1 MQNDHQTSLEKALSK
16 TETDAEATL
25 KVALAAVSSIKKF
38 RMAAKS
44 GDLREMKRAIDASE
58 QSVAALKQ
66 QFVNAKDG
74 WVFDEEIYLSSK
86 DFLEEVIAAS
96 AQSGVKIFEQDDR
109 LYCYPF
115 IVRAISN
122 ERCVMINKTREKRL
136 RPSVLANH
144 LKMLQNKPIR
154 FKPET
159 LLECLFSA
167 YSIAVKTRGDHK
179 IFTGA
184 VVPLLEVYDI
194 LTLLPGQSKEY
205 AKQEFARDIYLLDQS
220 NITQTKKGY
229 CLSLPASTGTKSASR
244 TITVITQHGQEKMY
258 YGISFR
264 PISRRV

>member
-16 TETDAEATL
+16 TETDADATL
-25 KVALAAVSSIKKF
+25 KSVLAAVSSIKRF
-38 RMAAKS
+38 RMAAKN
-44 GDLREMKRAIDASE
+44 GDLRELKKTIDASE
-58 QSVAALKQ
+58 QAIAALKQ
-66 QFVNAKDG
+66 QFANAKEG

-86 DFLEEVIAAS
+86 DFLEEVISAA

-115 IVRAISN
+115 IIRAISN

-144 LKMLQNKPIR
+144 LKTLQNKPIR

-159 LLECLFSA
+159 LLECLFA
-167 YSIAVKTRGDHK
+167 VYLIAVKTRGDHK
-179 IFTGA
+179 ISTGA
-184 VVPLLEVYDI
+184 IVPLLEVYDI

-205 AKQEFARDIYLLDQS
+205 AKQEFARDICLLDQS
-220 NITQTKKGY
+220 NVTETKKGY
-229 CLSLPASTGTKSASR
+229 HVSFTGSTANRFLSKI
-244 TITVITQHGQEKMY
+244 ITAITQNGEKKKY

-264 PISRRV
+264 YGQ